1 MPAPRAKKE
10 ESLGTKMQQEQTK
23 DNLELCPDPS
33 PCKKDPEKEVAKEK
47 KKLLKKKEKLEADLA
62 QVINELAALEH
73 GIGCTAQTRAQSLS
87 TI

>member
-1 MPAPRAKKE
+1 MPPLKKE
-10 ESLGTKMQQEQTK
+10 QSLGTKMQQEQTK
-23 DNLELCPDPS
+23 DNLELCPDP
-33 PCKKDPEKEVAKEK
+33 PPKDPEMEVAKEK

-62 QVINELAALEH
+62 QVISELAALEH

>member
-1 MPAPRAKKE
+1 MPPLKKE
-10 ESLGTKMQQEQTK
+10 QPLGTKMQQEQTK
-23 DNLELCPDPS
+23 DNLELCPRDP
-33 PCKKDPEKEVAKEK
+33 PPKDPEKEVAKEK

-62 QVINELAALEH
+62 QVISELAALEH